1 MKETSQSVGSVWGGF
16 GPTPGCA
23 DSGFRIVRWTKRWRW
38 KPLFHSGSLGKSWSI
53 STTLDAASPVDVS
66 VFIFHI
72 HLTVGVPIKIDW
84 FTSDFPGFFWIG
96 CCTILAQTCLS
107 SMPELVH
114 IHLTVG
120 VPIKID
126 WFTRFSWFRFNWM
139 LHHFRADL
147 FELNARARCKCMKCL
162 RIANVFVV
170 GVSVRKHFVC
180 RTQTTYET
188 KQLWDTS
195 VAVRSNHGSLKVFKT
210 RKGSGQRH

>member
-23 DSGFRIVRWTKRWRW
+23 DSGFRIVRWTKKWRW

-84 FTSDFPGFFWIG
+84 FT
-96 CCTILAQTCLS
+96 
-107 SMPELVH
+107 
-114 IHLTVG
+114 
-120 VPIKID
+120 
-126 WFTRFSWFRFNWM
+126 RFSWFLLNWM
-139 LHHFRADL
+139 LHHFSADL

-162 RIANVFVV
+162 HIANVFVV
-170 GVSVRKHFVC
+170 GVSVRKHLVC